1 MSPSVVFNNKEDVEK
16 ENNDDVKS
24 GIFKFP
30 RLPFLV
36 AARFVARVIVFIL
49 FSGK

>member
-1 MSPSVVFNNKEDVEK
+1 MSLSVVFNNKEDVEK
-16 ENNDDVKS
+16 ENNDNVKG

-36 AARFVARVIVFIL
+36 VARFVARVIVFIL